1 MISRSGRGGLKAAW
15 FMANIFANTSAGLRP
30 LANMYPH
37 LLVIS
42 ALRWPSITGANR
54 SRGGSLRLPTG
65 FVYFG
70 LGVMI
75 CLSLCPS
82 GNRCSNAASKSPFQI
97 YCPKTETL
105 GGAMTK
111 PPFDRTSTPIPIPF
125 HRRLKDRV
133 LVQFESSNDRH
144 PWVLLQQRRSRVLD
158 SVDQLFCTHRRPFLY
173 RHPPR

>member
-1 MISRSGRGGLKAAW
+1 MLMISRSGRGGLKAAW
-15 FMANIFANTSAGLRP
+15 FMANIFANTSAGFRP

-54 SRGGSLRLPTG
+54 SRGGSLRLPAG

-70 LGVMI
+70 LGVII

-82 GNRCSNAASKSPFQI
+82 GNRCSNAASKSLFQL
-97 YCPKTETL
+97 YCPNTETL

-111 PPFDRTSTPIPIPF
+111 PPFDLKSTPIPIPF
-125 HRRLKDRV
+125 SPTL
-133 LVQFESSNDRH
+133 EG
-144 PWVLLQQRRSRVLD
+144 
-158 SVDQLFCTHRRPFLY
+158 
-173 RHPPR
+173 